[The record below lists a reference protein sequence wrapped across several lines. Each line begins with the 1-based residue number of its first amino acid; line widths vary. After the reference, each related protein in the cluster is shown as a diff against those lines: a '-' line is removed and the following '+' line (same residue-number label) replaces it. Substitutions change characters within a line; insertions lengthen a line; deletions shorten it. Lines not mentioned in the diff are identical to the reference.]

1 MGARTRVL
9 LRGALPGP
17 APPCR
22 SSRPPVLPPCRR
34 CSRQL
39 SLPTFGREP
48 DLPAKPERGRS
59 APSVQTDSRIEAHTY
74 KNMSISSVN
83 TSAVDAALGQPAS
96 PRGAG
101 GDIGRGF
108 APVQRDRPQ
117 QPRDGAGREPPPPPR
132 PRPCAPGAPAQP
144 PLPAAGGGTDSR
156 LPNPVSHWYEH
167 RAGNVTRPAA
177 TSLPPGCTG
186 RPCPAAPRYPAAAPG
201 GTGHPRHGLP
211 RAVPLRPRAAPRPP
225 PLAGRPARTLLPAE
239 GRGARGKWMLFLPVP
254 RPRRCLCVRVC
265 PRVCVSRPACPRV
278 SPRVRRACT
287 PARHVCPA
295 TCGERGVC
303 GERGGPGPTC
313 GAGGADTPGTTTPS
327 QRRAGSFLSGIPGGK
342 CQLRRSTAMCLSPPP
357 ALTACFSLGLVLLPP
372 FRGLRLL
379 EVRDLQT
386 RAPTESGLLG
396 EAGELPQ

>member
-83 TSAVDAALGQPAS
+83 ISAVDAALGQPAS

-117 QPRDGAGREPPPPPR
+117 QPRDGAGREPPRPPARVPARRAR
-132 PRPCAPGAPAQP
+132 PR
-144 PLPAAGGGTDSR
+144 S
-156 LPNPVSHWYEH
+156 
-167 RAGNVTRPAA
+167 
-177 TSLPPGCTG
+177 
-186 RPCPAAPRYPAAAPG
+186 PRSPPAAAAPTAASLIPSHT
-201 GTGHPRHGLP
+201 GTSTG
-211 RAVPLRPRAAPRPP
+211 
-225 PLAGRPARTLLPAE
+225 
-239 GRGARGKWMLFLPVP
+239 
-254 RPRRCLCVRVC
+254 
-265 PRVCVSRPACPRV
+265 
-278 SPRVRRACT
+278 
-287 PARHVCPA
+287 PA
-295 TCGERGVC
+295 T
-303 GERGGPGPTC
+303 
-313 GAGGADTPGTTTPS
+313 
-327 QRRAGSFLSGIPGGK
+327 
-342 CQLRRSTAMCLSPPP
+342 
-357 ALTACFSLGLVLLPP
+357 
-372 FRGLRLL
+372 
-379 EVRDLQT
+379 
-386 RAPTESGLLG
+386 
-396 EAGELPQ
+396 